1 MSPRIAVVTPYYREP
16 LDALRRCHES
26 VVAQAEVSA
35 DHLMVADGFPLD
47 EVGRWNA
54 RHTILPQSHGDNG
67 NTPRA
72 VGSLLADAE
81 GYDFIAYLDAD
92 NWYHPGHLR
101 SLVELWRRTGAP
113 VCCSFRTLHRTD
125 GSRLDTTDAE
135 EDALTHVDA
144 SCLLLHR
151 QAFRIAS
158 VWSRMP
164 APLAPIGDRVVL
176 AAVLHERLAAAST
189 RQRTVAFRT
198 QYESHFRDVGEVP
211 PEGSK
216 PLSVVKPCW
225 DYLRSP
231 AGVSECVER
240 LGFWPPTYIG
250 RRIDG

>member
-1 MSPRIAVVTPYYREP
+1 MSPRIAVITPYCREP
-16 LDALRRCHES
+16 IEVLRQCHES
-26 VVAQAEVSA
+26 VVGQAEVVV
-35 DHLMVADGFPLD
+35 DHLMVADGHPLD
-47 EVGRWNA
+47 EVGRWNL
-54 RHTILPQSHGDNG
+54 RHAILPRAHGDNG

-101 SLVELWRRTGAP
+101 SLVALWRSTGAP
-113 VCCSFRTLHRTD
+113 VCCSFRTLHRFD
-125 GSRLDTTDAE
+125 GSPLDTTDAE
-135 EDALTHVDA
+135 EDGLTHVDT

-151 QAFRIAS
+151 KAFRVCSA
-158 VWSRMP
+158 WARMP
-164 APLAPIGDRVVL
+164 RPLAPICDRVML

-189 RQRTVAFRT
+189 RQRSVAFRS
-198 QYESHFRDVGEVP
+198 QYESHYTAAGEAA

-216 PLSVVKPCW
+216 PLSVVKPAW

-240 LGFWPPTYIG
+240 LGFWPPTYFG
-250 RRIDG
+250 RPLDG